1 MRKRE
6 DLGIFS
12 SEEAGVEESVPKI
25 WRARVKSHYKK
36 FQSGGNGLGQ

>member
-12 SEEAGVEESVPKI
+12 NEEAGVEESVPKI
-25 WRARVKSHYKK
+25 WRARGKSHYKK
-36 FQSGGNGLGQ
+36 NSIGW